1 MKYSF
6 IAILALLFAA
16 CSAPPKQPAA
26 SDKPAAQ
33 TPLNPPEKPRVMSPE
48 DSAKYLERGDDLV
61 STSKQTI
68 STALVDAMEKG
79 GVKYAAQFCN
89 VAAYPI
95 VDSLSRLNG
104 ARIRRVSDKPRN
116 PKDAM
121 DKEELKVFSFFKEK
135 IKQPDAE
142 LLPVVMQTNDSTVS
156 YYSPIKISMPT
167 CLKCHG
173 EVGKEVKN
181 EDYATLKKLYP
192 DDNAVGYKQG
202 ELRGMF
208 SIRFEKSHPSLE
220 KSSSN

>member
-33 TPLNPPEKPRVMSPE
+33 TPAKPPEKPRPMSPE
-48 DSAKYLERGDDLV
+48 DSAKYMERGDDLV

-68 STALVDAMEKG
+68 STALVNAMEKG

-95 VDSLSRLNG
+95 VDSLSQANG

-121 DKEELKVFSFFKEK
+121 DQEELKVFSFFKEK

-142 LLPVVMQTNDSTVS
+142 MMPVLMQTNDSTVS

-167 CLKCHG
+167 CFKCHG

-202 ELRGMF
+202 DLRGMYT
-208 SIRFEKSHPSLE
+208 IRFVKTH
-220 KSSSN
+220 SSSLKN